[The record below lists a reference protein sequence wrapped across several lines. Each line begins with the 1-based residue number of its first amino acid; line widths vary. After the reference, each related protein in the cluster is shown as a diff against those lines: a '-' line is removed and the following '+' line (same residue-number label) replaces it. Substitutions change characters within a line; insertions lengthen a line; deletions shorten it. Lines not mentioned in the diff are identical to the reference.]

1 MQWRENSTDSF
12 VSITSVPIYQ
22 KRLSRL
28 ELKINNKVIQ
38 ILLSGSFSI
47 KKRKVVLHGI
57 VRNTYKI
64 SVAEISNDI
73 TFLEVS
79 GDPFFVEICPLT
91 KAPKLFSPT
100 ISKKLLVN
108 KKHLKVDIVLDNNG
122 KIVN

>member
-12 VSITSVPIYQ
+12 VSITSVPLYQ

-38 ILLSGSFSI
+38 ILLCGNFSV
-47 KKRKVVLHGI
+47 KKRKVVLHGL

-64 SVAEISNDI
+64 SINEIPNDI

-79 GDPFFVEICPLT
+79 GDPFFVEIYALT
-91 KAPKLFSPT
+91 KAPKLFSGNLT
-100 ISKKLLVN
+100 KKLLVN
-108 KKHLKVDIVLDNNG
+108 KKHLRVDIVLDNNG

>member
-1 MQWRENSTDSF
+1 MQWREHLTDSF
-12 VSITSVPIYQ
+12 VSITSVPLYQ

-28 ELKINNKVIQ
+28 ELKINNKIIQ
-38 ILLSGSFSI
+38 ISLSGNFSV

-64 SVAEISNDI
+64 SINEVHDSI

-79 GDPFFVEICPLT
+79 GDPFFIEINALI
-91 KAPKLFSPT
+91 KSPT
-100 ISKKLLVN
+100 IFSSTTSKKLLVN
-108 KKHLKVDIVLDNNG
+108 KRQLRVDIVLDNNG

>member
-1 MQWRENSTDSF
+1 MQWREHPTDSF
-12 VSITSVPIYQ
+12 ISITSVPLYQ

-28 ELKINNKVIQ
+28 DLKINNKVIQ
-38 ILLSGSFSI
+38 ILLSGTFSV

-64 SVAEISNDI
+64 SINDIPNDI

-79 GDPFFVEICPLT
+79 GDPFFVEIYALT
-91 KAPKLFSPT
+91 KAPKLFSGNIT
-100 ISKKLLVN
+100 KKLLVN
-108 KKHLKVDIVLDNNG
+108 KRQLKVDIVLDNNG

>member
-1 MQWRENSTDSF
+1 MQWREHSTDSF
-12 VSITSVPIYQ
+12 VSITSVPLYQ

-38 ILLSGSFSI
+38 ISLSGNFSV

-64 SVAEISNDI
+64 SINEVDDSI

-79 GDPFFVEICPLT
+79 GDPFFIEINALIKSPRI
-91 KAPKLFSPT
+91 FSSAT
-100 ISKKLLVN
+100 SKKLLVN
-108 KKHLKVDIVLDNNG
+108 KKQLRVDIVLDNNG

>member
-1 MQWRENSTDSF
+1 MQWREHSTDSF
-12 VSITSVPIYQ
+12 VSITSVPLYQ

-38 ILLSGSFSI
+38 ISLSGNFSV

-64 SVAEISNDI
+64 SINEVDDSI

-79 GDPFFVEICPLT
+79 GDPFFIEINALIKSPSI
-91 KAPKLFSPT
+91 FSSAT
-100 ISKKLLVN
+100 SKKLLVN
-108 KKHLKVDIVLDNNG
+108 KRQLKVDIVLDNNG